1 MRFKNI
7 LKFTIFSALF
17 TVVLFSCKKDNED
30 RPASNEPINIL
41 SPDST
46 TIYADAGSTVN
57 LELYLAIDKAIDTIR
72 GAYLID
78 TSMMVQNLTFNDMDS
93 VFFVQ
98 GFEDTSNVQS
108 VTTSFTVPSQVADSI
123 PFKPYF
129 SGSTT
134 PYAPPSYDAIR
145 IIFKLEAQDNSS
157 YEKQLKIIIN

>member
-123 PFKPYF
+123 P
-129 SGSTT
+129 
-134 PYAPPSYDAIR
+134 
-145 IIFKLEAQDNSS
+145 
-157 YEKQLKIIIN
+157 

>member
-1 MRFKNI
+1 MRLSNV
-7 LKFTIFSALF
+7 LKFSIFSAVLA
-17 TVVLFSCKKDNED
+17 TILFSCKKDD
-30 RPASNEPINIL
+30 DTPSSTEPINIL

-46 TIYADAGSTVN
+46 TIFADAGSTVN
-57 LELYLAIDKAIDTIR
+57 LELYLAIDKAIDTLR
-72 GAYLID
+72 AAYLID
-78 TSMMVQNLTFNDMDS
+78 TSLLVQNLTFSDMDS
-93 VFFVQ
+93 VFLVQ

-108 VTTSFTVPSQVADSI
+108 VSTTFTVPNYVTDSI

-145 IIFKLEAQDNSS
+145 IIFKLEAQDNST